1 MREISDVVLTHAGK
15 FHADDVFAAALLRI
29 LKPGV
34 EIRRVYQVPEDFTG
48 LVFDIGWG
56 EFDHHQSGAP
66 VRENGVPYAA
76 FGLLWREF
84 GASILGR
91 TEAQRLDE
99 RFIQPIDLDDNTGCG
114 GVIPEMIAD
123 FNPRWDSGD
132 DPDQRFSQA
141 VELARQ
147 ILQNRLDTVLAIGRA
162 YQVVKAAIKK
172 SEDKIVVLDVYC
184 PWKPFVAK
192 SSAKFVISPSQRGG
206 WSAQC
211 VPVPDGGGALKCP
224 FPQEWA
230 GKSAE
235 ELSALT
241 GLATI
246 RFCHNNRF
254 LVAADT
260 KEDARAACLLAMKG
274 TADPPETTGSR

>member
-114 GVIPEMIAD
+114 GALPDLIAD
-123 FNPRWDSGD
+123 FNPLCDSGA
-132 DPDQRFSQA
+132 DPDQRFLEA
-141 VELARQ
+141 VELAQ
-147 ILQNRLDTVLAIGRA
+147 KVLQNRLDSVLATGRA
-162 YQVVKAAIKK
+162 YRVVKAAMKAM
-172 SEDKIVVLDVYC
+172 EDHIVVLDVYC
-184 PWKPFVAK
+184 PWKPFVTKGPAR
-192 SSAKFVISPSQRGG
+192 FVVYPSQRGG
-206 WSAQC
+206 RSGQC
-211 VPVPDGGGALKCP
+211 VPFPAEQGGGLKQP
-224 FPQEWA
+224 FPAQWA
-230 GKSAE
+230 GKTAG
-235 ELSALT
+235 ELAALT
-241 GLATI
+241 GIPTL

-254 LVAADT
+254 LVSADT
-260 KEDARAACLLAMKG
+260 KEDARAACMLAMEIAREAAAAEEK
-274 TADPPETTGSR
+274 